1 MPQED
6 KSKLASKREFQ
17 SEEFQEILGN
27 IPQWILFRGTLFIFI
42 AAFFIIVGCVIFKYP
57 DTISTTM
64 TLTGVAPVSELISR
78 SSGKIRAFYVTDKQN
93 VRIGQYLAVLD
104 NSANTNDIKKLKQYL
119 DEFNIDTTMP
129 LPPENLNLGSI
140 QSTYS
145 NFYTTLYEFNELN
158 HSQYYTKKKCVI
170 KNQINE
176 FWSYNKN
183 IRKKE
188 NIINEQ
194 LKLYRN
200 QYLRDSLLNNRG
212 MISNEEFEKTVNQ
225 YLQIKLTKENIY
237 TTINDL
243 KIQIEQLHENLLDI
257 GNEHEE
263 KRSMLKSKLK
273 TYILQLLAEIQ
284 SWELTYVF
292 LSPIDG
298 QVTFTKYWTVNQNV
312 TTGECVFYIVPHDNI
327 NIIGKAK
334 MPLRRSG
341 KVKIGQ
347 SVNIRLLG
355 FPVDEFGVIKGVV
368 TNISMIPIRDVKEG
382 FYYVVEI
389 GLTQGLITTY
399 NKTIPYLPEMQ
410 AQADIITDDLSIL
423 ERLFM
428 PIRKLW
434 IDGISSPPRGIK

>member
-6 KSKLASKREFQ
+6 KSKLVYKREFQ

-27 IPQWILFRGTLFIFI
+27 MPQWILFRGTLFILI
-42 AAFFIIVGCVIFKYP
+42 AVIFIIIGCVIFKYP
-57 DTISTTM
+57 DTINTTM

-78 SSGKIRAFYVTDKQN
+78 SSGKIQTFYVVDKQN
-93 VRIGQYLAVLD
+93 VKVGQYLAVLA
-104 NSANTNDIKKLKQYL
+104 NSANTNDVRKLKQYL
-119 DEFNIDTTMP
+119 DEFNIDATIR

-145 NFYTTLYEFNELN
+145 SFYTTLYEFDKLN
-158 HSQYYTKKKCVI
+158 QFQYYTKKKYFI

-176 FWSYNKN
+176 FSNYNNN
-183 IRKKE
+183 IKRKE

-194 LKLYRN
+194 LKLYRK
-200 QYLRDSLLNNRG
+200 QYLRDSLLNKHG
-212 MISNEEFEKTVNQ
+212 MISNEELEKTANQ
-225 YLQIKLTKENIY
+225 YLQSKLTQENVY

-257 GNEHEE
+257 ENQYEE
-263 KRSMLKSKLK
+263 KRSMLQSKLK
-273 TYILQLLAEIQ
+273 AYILQLLAEIQ

-292 LSPIDG
+292 VSPIEG
-298 QVTFTKYWTVNQNV
+298 QVTFTKYWTENQNV
-312 TTGECVFYIVPHDNI
+312 TIGECVFYIVPHDNI

-334 MPLRRSG
+334 MPLIRSG

-347 SVNIRLLG
+347 SVNIKLLG

-368 TNISMIPIRDVKEG
+368 ANISTVPIRDGKEG

-410 AQADIITDDLSIL
+410 AQADIITDDISML

-434 IDGISSPPRGIK
+434 INGITSP

>member
-6 KSKLASKREFQ
+6 KSKLESKREFQ

-27 IPQWILFRGTLFIFI
+27 MPQWILFRGTLFILI
-42 AAFFIIVGCVIFKYP
+42 AVFLIIIGCVIFKYP

-64 TLTGVAPVSELISR
+64 TLTGVTPVSELISKN
-78 SSGKIRAFYVTDKQN
+78 SGKIQTFYVLDKQN
-93 VRIGQYLAVLD
+93 VKVGQYLAVLA
-104 NSANTNDIKKLKQYL
+104 NSANTNDVMKLKQYL
-119 DEFNIDTTMP
+119 DEFNVAAIMP

-145 NFYTTLYEFNELN
+145 SFYTTLYEFNKLN
-158 HSQYYTKKKCVI
+158 NFQYYMKKKCFI

-176 FWSYNKN
+176 FLNCNKN
-183 IRKKE
+183 IGRKE
-188 NIINEQ
+188 NIVNEQ
-194 LKLYRN
+194 LKLYRK
-200 QYLRDSLLNNRG
+200 QYLRDSLLNKHG
-212 MISNEEFEKTVNQ
+212 MISNEEFEKTINQ
-225 YLQIKLTKENIY
+225 YLQSKLTIENVY

-257 GNEHEE
+257 ENQYEE
-263 KRSMLKSKLK
+263 KRSMLESKLK
-273 TYILQLLAEIQ
+273 AYILQLLAEIQ

-292 LSPIDG
+292 VSPIEG
-298 QVTFTKYWTVNQNV
+298 QVTFTNYWTENQNV
-312 TTGECVFYIVPHDNI
+312 TIGECVFYIVPHDNI

-355 FPVDEFGVIKGVV
+355 FPVDEFGIIKGVV
-368 TNISMIPIRDVKEG
+368 TNISMVPIRDVKEG

-389 GLTQGLITTY
+389 GLIQGLITTY

-410 AQADIITDDLSIL
+410 AQADIITDDFSML

-434 IDGISSPPRGIK
+434 IDGITSP